1 MFGSVIYLKNRYLV
15 YLIFLLTLDCIKIKI
30 IEKRFKKIYMLNI
43 KMRIYI
49 ENYDLFNIWRIVVF
63 LLNVNEYNNF

>member
-1 MFGSVIYLKNRYLV
+1 
-15 YLIFLLTLDCIKIKI
+15 
-30 IEKRFKKIYMLNI
+30 MLNI

-49 ENYDLFNIWRIVVF
+49 ENYDLVNIWRIVVF